1 MEKLRGQLEQLE
13 KERKVCKVIFYLC
26 IIIGLVLFITTFV
39 LFFKL
44 NGDTRILA
52 GIPLVLSALFFV
64 VGGNVISRFSKKLDK
79 TGVIKKAIK
88 KSLKNEL
95 PEAKRADD
103 DLNEE
108 ELNDT
113 KLFNKFNVCKQTN
126 NFIGEYN
133 GVKYQFAD
141 LDLVE
146 RYNEDGRTHTRT
158 VFSGLVYILDYEK
171 DKKGDVLLYSQKP
184 YFVLLNDY
192 KKVQTESSE
201 FNAMF
206 EIFADDQHQAYYFL
220 TPIVIENLLDIANNY
235 DGKINL
241 AYNDGKVI
249 VAITT
254 DSKGAYTGEVIING
268 KRYSQGLLN
277 QSLLKR
283 FDGYTFRYSCVHKL
297 IDALK
302 LSSEK
307 YTNKE

>member
-1 MEKLRGQLEQLE
+1 MEKLRKQLEQLE
-13 KERKVCKVIFYLC
+13 KERKVCKVIFNLC
-26 IIIGLVLFITTFV
+26 IIVGLICFISIFV

-44 NGDTRILA
+44 EGDTRILA
-52 GIPLVLSALFFV
+52 GIPLVLCGLFLV

-88 KSLKNEL
+88 KTLKNEL
-95 PEAKRADD
+95 PEAKRVDE

-146 RYNEDGRTHTRT
+146 RYNENGRTHTRT

-171 DKKGDVLLYSQKP
+171 DKKGDMLLYGQKP

-192 KKVQTESSE
+192 KKVQTESGE

-206 EIFADDQHQAYYFL
+206 EIYADDPHQAFYFL
-220 TPIVIENLLDIANNY
+220 TPIIIENLVELAKNY
-235 DGKINL
+235 DGKINI
-241 AYNDGKVI
+241 AYKDGKVI

-254 DSKGAYTGEVIING
+254 DSKGAYTGEVIMNG
-268 KRYSQGLLN
+268 KRYSQGLLS

-297 IDALK
+297 VDLLK

-307 YTNKE
+307 YSNKN

>member
-88 KSLKNEL
+88 KTLKNEL

-241 AYNDGKVI
+241 AYKDGRVI

-307 YTNKE
+307 YTNRE

>member
-13 KERKVCKVIFYLC
+13 KERKVWKVIFNLC
-26 IIIGLVLFITTFV
+26 IIIGLILFITTFV

-44 NGDTRILA
+44 DGDSKILA
-52 GIPLVLSALFFV
+52 GVPFILSALFLV
-64 VGGNVISRFSKKLDK
+64 AGGTVISRFSKKLDK

-88 KSLKNEL
+88 KTLKNEL
-95 PEAKRADD
+95 PEAKRADE
-103 DLNEE
+103 DLSES

-113 KLFNKFNVCKQTN
+113 KLFNRFNVCKQTN
-126 NFIGEYN
+126 NFVGEYN

-146 RYNEDGRTHTRT
+146 RYKEDGRTHTRT

-171 DKKGDVLLYSQKP
+171 DKKGDMLLYSQKP

-192 KKVQTESSE
+192 KKVQTESNE

-206 EIFADDQHQAYYFL
+206 ETFADDQHQAFYFL

-241 AYNDGKVI
+241 AYKDGKVI

-254 DSKGAYTGEVIING
+254 DSKGTYTGEVIMNG

-307 YTNKE
+307 YSNKE